1 MGFTMTPITA
11 TTWTLDSVQ
20 RLGELAREGNPL
32 SVISLKLKRPPEE
45 VRAKLAELK
54 LTVPVDR

>member
-1 MGFTMTPITA
+1 MTPIAT

-20 RLGELAREGNPL
+20 RLTELAREGNPL